1 MTTEIGTLLTAMIT
15 PFKADGSVD
24 YAAAEK
30 LAAMLVADGFE
41 QVELTGPKKAL
52 EQTGAQTRIVSPA
65 KDTVRLRRT
74 DFYRNE
80 IFIWRM
86 L

>member
-1 MTTEIGTLLTAMIT
+1 MASELSGTRVAFLTANE
-15 PFKADGSVD
+15 GV
-24 YAAAEK
+24 
-30 LAAMLVADGFE
+30 E

-52 EQTGAQTRIVSPA
+52 EQAGAQTRIVSPA

>member
-1 MTTEIGTLLTAMIT
+1 MKPVLNG
-15 PFKADGSVD
+15 
-24 YAAAEK
+24 EK
-30 LAAMLVADGFE
+30 SAILVADGA
-41 QVELTGPKKAL
+41 ELTGPKKAL
-52 EQTGAQTRIVSPA
+52 EQAGAQTRIVSPA

-74 DFYRNE
+74 EFYRNE